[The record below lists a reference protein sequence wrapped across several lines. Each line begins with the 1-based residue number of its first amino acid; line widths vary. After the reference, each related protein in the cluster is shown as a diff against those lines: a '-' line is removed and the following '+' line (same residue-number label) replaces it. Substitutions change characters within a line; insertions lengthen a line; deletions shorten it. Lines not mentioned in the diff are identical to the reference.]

1 MTVKLRGQAATLI
14 AQFYAFPGG
23 PLVDVTPDEMTVTR
37 IVDGV
42 QVFSTPTWTHVGLGT
57 YSAIWPINVGSSLGD
72 YLVEFIADEGTATE
86 TISVVE
92 ASGSMGTSPCD
103 VLPVTWVAGC
113 LDTLSPDVTGAAVQ
127 AASELIWTL
136 SGRRF
141 GLCTQV
147 LRPCRRECQ
156 GMPWPAGSG
165 TWPNVWAG
173 QTYPLPFWWNGQWL
187 NLTCGGCASDC
198 SCSSVEEVVLPGGVY
213 QVLQVL
219 IDGAELSPSS
229 YRLDDNRIVVRTDG
243 GTWPLCNDLSK
254 NDTEVGTYSI
264 TAQWGE
270 PLPEIGKIAVGELAC
285 EFGKY
290 LSGAACDLPESVT
303 SLSRQGVSLT
313 FADPNEVLDKGR
325 LGLHFVDMFLSAYNP
340 GGLRARSQVYS
351 VDGPNPRRAG
361 SV

>member
-1 MTVKLRGQAATLI
+1 MTSN
-14 AQFYAFPGG
+14 
-23 PLVDVTPDEMTVTR
+23 M
-37 IVDGV
+37 
-42 QVFSTPTWTHVGLGT
+42 
-57 YSAIWPINVGSSLGD
+57 
-72 YLVEFIADEGTATE
+72 GTAPCE
-86 TISVVE
+86 T
-92 ASGSMGTSPCD
+92 
-103 VLPVTWVAGC
+103 LPVIWVSDC
-113 LDTLSPDVTGAAVQ
+113 LTTLSAAVTGAALA

-141 GLCTQV
+141 GLCTTV

-165 TWPNVWAG
+165 IWPNVWAG

-187 NLTCGGCASDC
+187 NLICGACASDC
-198 SCSSVEEVVLPGGVY
+198 SCSAVEEFVLPGGVY
-213 QVLQVL
+213 AITKIL
-219 IDGAELSPSS
+219 IDGVELSSS
-229 YRLDDNRIVVRTDG
+229 KYRLDDNRLVVRTDG
-243 GTWPLCNDLSK
+243 GSWPLCNNLGS
-254 NDTEVGTYSI
+254 NDDQTGTWSV

-270 PLPEIGKIAVGELAC
+270 PLPVIGKIAIGELAC

-290 LSGAACDLPESVT
+290 LGGQECDLPESVT

-325 LGLHFVDMFLSAYNP
+325 LGLHFTDMFLSAYNP

-361 SV
+361 SQ